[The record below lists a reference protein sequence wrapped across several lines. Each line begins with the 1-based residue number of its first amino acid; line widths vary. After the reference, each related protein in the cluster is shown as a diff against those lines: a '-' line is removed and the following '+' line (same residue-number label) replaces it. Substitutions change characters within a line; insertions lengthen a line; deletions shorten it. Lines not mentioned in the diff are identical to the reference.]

1 MDTIPKAGNYRMFT
15 EVLQDYL
22 AFKQTQKKILHVN
35 FLINLAQKT
44 LTLTTWRKCNL
55 SFKRFMGISKIIF
68 VLAFIWKQKIL
79 LLWQCPNGEKTI
91 ILNLFSA

>member
-44 LTLTTWRKCNL
+44 LTLIT
-55 SFKRFMGISKIIF
+55 
-68 VLAFIWKQKIL
+68 
-79 LLWQCPNGEKTI
+79 
-91 ILNLFSA
+91 